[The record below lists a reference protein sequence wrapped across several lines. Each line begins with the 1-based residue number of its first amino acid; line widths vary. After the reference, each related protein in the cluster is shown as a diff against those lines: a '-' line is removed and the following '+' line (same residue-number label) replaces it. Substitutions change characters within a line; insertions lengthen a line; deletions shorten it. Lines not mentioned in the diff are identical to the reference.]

1 MKTNFE
7 TMLKWLLSDII
18 NLHKG
23 KGEITEEA
31 IIELEVL
38 LNDEEKMECIQ
49 AYFNALMYT
58 DVAFMIGHED
68 TDDMFE
74 STVKRYPALCRV
86 LKVYV
91 YA

>member
-18 NLHKG
+18 K
-23 KGEITEEA
+23 KGEITTEA
-31 IIELEVL
+31 IIELEIL
-38 LNDEEKMECIQ
+38 LDDEEKMECIQ

-58 DVAFMIGHED
+58 DDVFMLGHED
-68 TDDMFE
+68 TDEIFE
-74 STVKRYPALCRV
+74 RTVNRYPALCRV